1 MNLLC
6 NAQSIRY
13 LYNMEIERVP
23 ISVYAEMT
31 PNPAVMKFV
40 SNKRMIELEHVE
52 YHNIEEASN
61 SPLAIKL
68 FHFPFVKEVFISSNF
83 VAVQKYNVVE
93 WETVTQEIRELVLE
107 FLQSG
112 QAVMIF
118 DQLHE
123 VKKTADAAT
132 PEENPTELS
141 EIEGRIVDLLE
152 EYVKPAVQQDGGNI
166 SFVSYENK
174 IVKVQL
180 QGACSGCPSSTL
192 TLQSGIKSIL
202 QRMLPTLIEDVV
214 PV

>member
-1 MNLLC
+1 M
-6 NAQSIRY
+6 
-13 LYNMEIERVP
+13 
-23 ISVYAEMT
+23 
-31 PNPAVMKFV
+31 
-40 SNKRMIELEHVE
+40 
-52 YHNIEEASN
+52 
-61 SPLAIKL
+61 AIKL

-112 QAVMIF
+112 QAVIKF

-123 VKKTADAAT
+123 VNKTADAAT

>member
-112 QAVMIF
+112 QAVMKF

-174 IVKVQL
+174 IVK
-180 QGACSGCPSSTL
+180 
-192 TLQSGIKSIL
+192 
-202 QRMLPTLIEDVV
+202 D
-214 PV
+214 

>member
-6 NAQSIRY
+6 NAQSIQY
-13 LYNMEIERVP
+13 LYKMEIERVP

-93 WETVTQEIRELVLE
+93 WETVTQEIRQLVLD

-112 QAVMIF
+112 QPVMESN
-118 DQLHE
+118 QPHE
-123 VKKTADAAT
+123 VEKSSDKITA
-132 PEENPTELS
+132 EENLTELS
-141 EIEGRIVDLLE
+141 EIEERIVDLLE

-174 IVKVQL
+174 VVKVQL

>member
-1 MNLLC
+1 
-6 NAQSIRY
+6 
-13 LYNMEIERVP
+13 MEIDRVP
-23 ISVYAEMT
+23 VSVYAEMT

-52 YHNIEEASN
+52 YQNIEEASN
-61 SPLAIKL
+61 SPLAIQL

-93 WETVTQEIRELVLE
+93 WGTVTLEIRELVLE

-112 QAVMIF
+112 KSVLNPGDSIEA
-118 DQLHE
+118 
-123 VKKTADAAT
+123 KDA
-132 PEENPTELS
+132 PEKPAPDVILAELS
-141 EIEGRIVDLLE
+141 EIEERIIDVLE

-166 SFVSYENK
+166 AFVSYENK

-202 QRMLPTLIEDVV
+202 QRMLPSLIEDVV

>member
-1 MNLLC
+1 
-6 NAQSIRY
+6 
-13 LYNMEIERVP
+13 
-23 ISVYAEMT
+23 
-31 PNPAVMKFV
+31 
-40 SNKRMIELEHVE
+40 
-52 YHNIEEASN
+52 
-61 SPLAIKL
+61 LAIKL

-93 WETVTQEIRELVLE
+93 WETVTQEIRQLVLD

-112 QAVMIF
+112 QPVMESN
-118 DQLHE
+118 QHHE
-123 VKKTADAAT
+123 VEKSSDKITA
-132 PEENPTELS
+132 EENLTELS
-141 EIEGRIVDLLE
+141 EIEERIVDLLE

-174 IVKVQL
+174 VVKVQL